1 MNSVSIVGRITRDL
15 ELRKTQAGDS
25 VLNFTLAVDDPFSK
39 DGEADF
45 VPVVVWR
52 KTADI
57 VSQYCHK
64 GTRLGVEGKIKTKLI
79 EKEGKKSVWFE
90 VLGTNV
96 TFLESKPKE
105 EQKQNVKPAEDIP
118 EDDLPF

>member
-79 EKEGKKSVWFE
+79 DREGKKSVWFE

-96 TFLESKPKE
+96 TFLESKSKE
-105 EQKQNVKPAEDIP
+105 ELKQNVKPTEDIP